1 MLPQTTLAHAAI
13 GNNIGDF
20 MAGKESAKESLDDAV
35 AAYIKAAKEKGYI
48 K

>member
-1 MLPQTTLAHAAI
+1 MKPQITLIHSALGA
-13 GNNIGDF
+13 NIGDF
-20 MAGKESAKESLDDAV
+20 MSGKESAQESLADAE